1 MMKMRL
7 LPCLMI
13 LMLAVS
19 CTEVSLYEGTDYT
32 DRAKVKFA
40 YDWVSNMPNDGF
52 DHDVPDSMY
61 VIAKR
66 IVGSWKCGMKIDAD
80 DGFGYYLTNA
90 PIPDEPEPTPEEPD
104 TTATDS
110 IPSGEDIIVDPDQV
124 EPSEPSEASYSFS

>member
-40 YDWVSNMPNDGF
+40 YDWVSNMLNDGF

-66 IVGSWKCGMKIDAD
+66 IVGAWKCGVKVNST
-80 DGFGYYLTNA
+80 DGAGYYLTNA
-90 PIPDEPEPTPEEPD
+90 PELEEPEVIDEE
-104 TTATDS
+104 TDS
-110 IPSGEDIIVDPDQV
+110 IPGDNDEIDGRNCDVKKK
-124 EPSEPSEASYSFS
+124 